1 MPSVSKRQRGF
12 MAKAAN
18 DPAFAKARGI
28 PQTVA
33 KEFRTA
39 DLKKMRKKHQ
49 IHHLNARTHAD

>member
-18 DPAFAKARGI
+18 DPAFAKARNI
-28 PQTVA
+28 PQSVA

-39 DLKKMRKKHQ
+39 DLKKMKKKHI
-49 IHHLNARTHAD
+49 IHHMNGSTHAA